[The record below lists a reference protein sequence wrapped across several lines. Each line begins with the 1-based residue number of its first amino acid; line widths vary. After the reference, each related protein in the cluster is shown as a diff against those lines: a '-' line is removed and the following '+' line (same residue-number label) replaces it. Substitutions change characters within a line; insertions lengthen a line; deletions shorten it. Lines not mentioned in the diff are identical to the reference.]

1 MDTIIYL
8 YHSTAAENY
17 CIEKW
22 KEKEYCL
29 IRLGIP
35 GNLWKNLN
43 AWEEQAEEEGQKGR
57 RSFRRSENGHGNP
70 LLEELAVQQTALAL
84 WEDNPYETYCV
95 YEKFLWEKIDTKLW
109 WKYWKLP
116 QLQEYHD
123 MIWAEELMQHGI
135 WDSLLILGNA
145 PCVTKLL
152 YKYAGRLRTVK
163 WILRQEQYTEALQD
177 FLEDF
182 YEEYGLMVACQVLE
196 PGEHWAAVRPKSVL
210 PVTVLDFTGEEKI
223 SAYDL
228 VSGSVWLDM
237 DSLDGK
243 EWRMKARN
251 PHITYYSLKKQWA
264 CLDTIGKNRYNT

>member
-8 YHSTAAENY
+8 YHSTEIEKY

-22 KEKEYCL
+22 NERDYCL

-35 GNLWKNLN
+35 CNLWQNLK
-43 AWEEQAEEEGQKGR
+43 AWEEQAKKERKGR
-57 RSFRRSENGHGNP
+57 KGFRRNP
-70 LLEELAVQQTALAL
+70 LLEELSIQQTALSL

-95 YEKFLWEKIDTKLW
+95 YENFLWEKIDTKLW
-109 WKYWKLP
+109 WKYWRLP

-123 MIWAEELMQHGI
+123 LIWAEELMQYGI
-135 WDSLLILGNA
+135 WNSLLILGNA
-145 PCVTKLL
+145 PCVTQLL

-163 WILRQEQYTEALQD
+163 WILRQEQYTETLQD

-182 YEEYGLMVACQVLE
+182 YEEYGLMVDCQVLK

-228 VSGSVWLDM
+228 VAGSVWLDM

-243 EWRMKARN
+243 EWRMKVRN
-251 PHITYYSLKKQWA
+251 PHIAYYSLKKQWA